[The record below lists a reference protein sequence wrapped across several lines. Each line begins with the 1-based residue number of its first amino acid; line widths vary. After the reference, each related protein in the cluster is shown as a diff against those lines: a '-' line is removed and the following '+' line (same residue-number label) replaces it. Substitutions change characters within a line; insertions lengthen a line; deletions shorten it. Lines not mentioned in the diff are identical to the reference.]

1 MAERDGQVVTFQD
14 VAGVDE
20 AKDEVKEI
28 VDFLRHPAR
37 FSSLGGR
44 IPKGVLLIGPPGN
57 RQDAARALDRG

>member
-28 VDFLRHPAR
+28 VEFLRHPDALLVAR
-37 FSSLGGR
+37 RAHPQGR
-44 IPKGVLLIGPPGN
+44 APHRPSGN

>member
-28 VDFLRHPAR
+28 VDFL
-37 FSSLGGR
+37 
-44 IPKGVLLIGPPGN
+44 KPPGALLVARRAHPQGRAPHRAARN
-57 RQDAARALDRG
+57 RQDPARALDRG